1 MPDFVRKTPPSTAA
15 AAAPESGSPGRERRA
30 EPRLP
35 TPAVPVEE
43 RREITDAITLPAS
56 GRTIDRFFHA
66 VRMTL
71 GVSPAAAALA
81 RAGAPPAD
89 RCGGGGVLRDRP
101 GVGFL
106 RVSGVA
112 HPVAS
117 R

>member
-15 AAAPESGSPGRERRA
+15 AAAPESGSPGRERRT

-66 VRMTL
+66 GGSLWACHRLPPPSPERVRPPQI
-71 GVSPAAAALA
+71 GAAAE
-81 RAGAPPAD
+81 GFSVIGPA
-89 RCGGGGVLRDRP
+89 
-101 GVGFL
+101 
-106 RVSGVA
+106 SGSYVFQE
-112 HPVAS
+112 
-117 R
+117 